1 MNIIAL
7 KGLHNYT
14 CIIDDVYIMDFTMVF
29 FNEVLRYINLKT
41 TCFCFVLGSLQTC
54 LKPAFFS
61 PPSIYP
67 NLIQL
72 ATIPKLHGV

>member
-1 MNIIAL
+1 
-7 KGLHNYT
+7 
-14 CIIDDVYIMDFTMVF
+14 MDFTMVF
-29 FNEVLRYINLKT
+29 FNEVLRYTNLKT
-41 TCFCFVLGSLQTC
+41 TCFSFVLGSLQTC

-72 ATIPKLHGV
+72 ATIPKLSVIFRDPTEPCFGCIMGQKN